1 MELFTIVGPLGWR
14 YLNYIAYVL
23 LFSPRFSSERRLM
36 LRKQVTFLSLL
47 FLFLA
52 VSVRAQSPNAPP
64 PDAPPQSQD
73 QSASPAGNPGPG
85 PGGSRDGRGGTFGKI
100 TAINANSLE
109 ITKPDATKV
118 TVKLT
123 GSTEFRKDRR
133 PAKVTDFKV
142 GDSIMLRGEENSDH
156 TITAQVIAGRTGE
169 GPGADGGRGGFGG
182 GREGAAG
189 GLGEQG
195 KDYVAGEVKS
205 IDAPKLTVL
214 RTDNVTQTL
223 ELNEDTSLR
232 RGRESITM
240 ADIHPGDHVII
251 RGASQNNAFVPKTV
265 IVLSPEQWQRMQR
278 MRQGGAESGAGNAG
292 SPPPAAPPS
301 NSP

>member
-23 LFSPRFSSERRLM
+23 IFGRRFTDERRLM
-36 LRKQVTFLSLL
+36 HRKQLYLPTFL

-52 VSVRAQSPNAPP
+52 VSVSAQT
-64 PDAPPQSQD
+64 PDAPPQGQD
-73 QSASPAGNPGPG
+73 QNAPPAGNRGQGRGGP
-85 PGGSRDGRGGTFGKI
+85 RDGRGGTFGKI
-100 TAINANSLE
+100 TAINGNSLE

-123 GSTEFRKDRR
+123 DATEFRKDRQ
-133 PAKVTDFKV
+133 PAKKGDFKV
-142 GDSIMLRGEENSDH
+142 GDSVMVRGDENSDH
-156 TITAQVIAGRTGE
+156 SVTAQMIAGRSGE
-169 GPGADGGRGGFGG
+169 GPAGGRGGFGG
-182 GREGAAG
+182 GGAGG

-205 IDAPKLTVL
+205 IDAPKLTVM

-223 ELNEDTSLR
+223 ELNEETSLR
-232 RGRESITM
+232 RGRDSVTM

-251 RGASQNNAFVPKTV
+251 RGASQNNVFVPKNV
-265 IVLSPEQWQRMQR
+265 MLLSPEQWERMQQ
-278 MRQGGAESGAGNAG
+278 MRQGGAGNAG
-292 SPPPAAPPS
+292 SAPAPTPPS
-301 NSP
+301 NPPQQ

>member
-23 LFSPRFSSERRLM
+23 LFRVRFNNQGRLM
-36 LRKQVTFLSLL
+36 LRKQVTSLSVL

-52 VSVRAQSPNAPP
+52 ISVRAQSP
-64 PDAPPQSQD
+64 DVSPQAQD
-73 QSASPAGNPGPG
+73 QSAPPAGNPGPG
-85 PGGSRDGRGGTFGKI
+85 RGGPKDGRGGTFGKI
-100 TAINANSLE
+100 IAISGNSLE
-109 ITKPDATKV
+109 ITKPDATKI

-123 GSTEFRKDRR
+123 ATTEFRKDRR
-133 PAKVTDFKV
+133 PAKIADFKV
-142 GDSIMLRGEENSDH
+142 GDSVVVRGEENSDH
-156 TITAQVIAGRTGE
+156 TVTAQMIAGRTGE
-169 GPGADGGRGGFGG
+169 GPGAGGGRGGFVGV
-182 GREGAAG
+182 AAG
-189 GLGEQG
+189 GGSPFGEQG

-232 RGRESITM
+232 RGRDSVTM

-251 RGASQNNAFVPKTV
+251 RGASQNNVFVPKNV
-265 IVLSPEQWQRMQR
+265 VVLSPEQWERMQQ
-278 MRQGGAESGAGNAG
+278 MRQGGIGSGAGNAG
-292 SPPPAAPPS
+292 SPPSAAPPS
-301 NSP
+301 NSPQQ